1 MLSHH
6 PPADTPGV
14 IRTLR
19 LAAAPLILMGSVSL
33 SACVSAR
40 HLNVPA
46 PPPASAP
53 LAAPTSVVDFARS
66 LVGTPYRWG
75 GSTPDGGFDC
85 SGFVMYVMAAEDI
98 AMPRTVS
105 EQYRV
110 GSAVAW
116 NRLRAGDLVFFTTT
130 GPGATHVGIVVDAE
144 HQEFVHAPTD
154 GSLVRVDRLD
164 TDYWRRRWIGSRR
177 VL

>member
-1 MLSHH
+1 MNR
-6 PPADTPGV
+6 V
-14 IRTLR
+14 LR
-19 LAAAPLILMGSVSL
+19 LAIALVMGSVSL
-33 SACVSAR
+33 SACVAAR
-40 HLNVPA
+40 HVSA
-46 PPPASAP
+46 PPSAPAATP

-75 GSTPDGGFDC
+75 GATPDGGFDC

-130 GPGATHVGIVVDAE
+130 GPGATHVGIIVDAE

-164 TDYWRRRWIGSRR
+164 ADYWRRRWIGSRR